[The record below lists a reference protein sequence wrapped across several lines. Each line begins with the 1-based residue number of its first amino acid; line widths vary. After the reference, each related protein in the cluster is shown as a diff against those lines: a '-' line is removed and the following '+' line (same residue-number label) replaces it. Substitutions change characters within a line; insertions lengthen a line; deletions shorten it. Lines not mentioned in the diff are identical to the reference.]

1 MQAVIPGLSDLEA
14 AYKFKRATKNSVGN
28 PEDYSMNWGERS
40 FKSDTDLHPYT
51 LKTYREQYESYY
63 RMKLTERDTPAEV
76 ITIGMQALF
85 DPYMFDALDKADILD
100 FTLGAMLTLN
110 GKMNG
115 KA

>member
-1 MQAVIPGLSDLEA
+1 
-14 AYKFKRATKNSVGN
+14 
-28 PEDYSMNWGERS
+28 
-40 FKSDTDLHPYT
+40 
-51 LKTYREQYESYY
+51 
-63 RMKLTERDTPAEV
+63 
-76 ITIGMQALF
+76 MQALF

>member
-1 MQAVIPGLSDLEA
+1 
-14 AYKFKRATKNSVGN
+14 
-28 PEDYSMNWGERS
+28 
-40 FKSDTDLHPYT
+40 
-51 LKTYREQYESYY
+51 QYESYY